1 VSSSA
6 EMEPFII
13 FMLAAFAM
21 ILVLIIAFSSH
32 GRGPAR
38 VQIPAADGQE
48 PPVLGEKTGS
58 ALLSLF
64 QDLYRLEVAAEED
77 VHRSLPFFATALGLA
92 ITALTYVASK
102 LPSWSDILK
111 SCSVD
116 HSVFDWNVV
125 RCAYPA
131 DIAVILLLVAAFM
144 IARVLWF
151 LARATK
157 PRGYERVGPER
168 AYINRVVELREYYAS
183 LTPPPPDIDAAVI
196 SDIRDR
202 LAQDF
207 ANILPHNRSMSV
219 IRYNS
224 RARAF
229 RSLLWSLF
237 LVLLATIIIVS
248 AVKSG
253 FLPSNGL

>member
-1 VSSSA
+1 
-6 EMEPFII
+6 MEQFVIL
-13 FMLAAFAM
+13 MLGAFAM
-21 ILVLIIAFSSH
+21 ILVLIIAFSLH
-32 GRGPAR
+32 DRARNGREQPQTPGDEP
-38 VQIPAADGQE
+38 E
-48 PPVLGEKTGS
+48 PPALGEKAGA

-64 QDLYRLEVAAEED
+64 QDFYRMEVAAEED

-111 SCSVD
+111 SCSAD
-116 HSVFDWNVV
+116 RSKFDWNVL
-125 RCAYPA
+125 RCSYPA
-131 DIAVILLLVAAFM
+131 DIAVIILLIAAFM

-168 AYINRVVELREYYAS
+168 AYINRIVELREYYAS
-183 LTPPPPDIDAAVI
+183 INPPPADIDAAVTC
-196 SDIRDR
+196 DIRDQ
-202 LAQDF
+202 LVQDF
-207 ANILPHNRSMSV
+207 ANILPHNRSISTF
-219 IRYNS
+219 RYNS

-237 LVLLATIIIVS
+237 LVLLATIIIVT
-248 AVKSG
+248 AVKTG